1 MAVSVLGGLITSTL
15 LNLLVLPAFAKRYSY
30 GNRAEDGLAVNA

>member
-1 MAVSVLGGLITSTL
+1 MAVSVLGGLLTSTL

-30 GNRAEDGLAVNA
+30 GRREAAVV